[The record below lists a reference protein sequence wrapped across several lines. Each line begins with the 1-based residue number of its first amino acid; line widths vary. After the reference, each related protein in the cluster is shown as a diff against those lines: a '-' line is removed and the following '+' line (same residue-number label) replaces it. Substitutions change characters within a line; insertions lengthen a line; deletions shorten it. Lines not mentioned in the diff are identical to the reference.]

1 MLQHFRLNYL
11 QTFTE
16 NNKRSFRYFYF
27 FSVTKSLWKL
37 LLLAQTGNCPKM
49 KKMSFDLCAVC
60 KRIKHSALLY
70 CCLPVLRNGQRLV
83 TQRGISLA
91 SQWKMMESSGK

>member
-1 MLQHFRLNYL
+1 ME
-11 QTFTE
+11 TF
-16 NNKRSFRYFYF
+16 
-27 FSVTKSLWKL
+27 
-37 LLLAQTGNCPKM
+37 ATGSDRQLSKNE
-49 KKMSFDLCAVC
+49 KMSFDLCAVC
-60 KRIKHSALLY
+60 KCIKHSALLY

>member
-1 MLQHFRLNYL
+1 ME
-11 QTFTE
+11 TFATGSDRQFSE
-16 NNKRSFRYFYF
+16 NE
-27 FSVTKSLWKL
+27 
-37 LLLAQTGNCPKM
+37 
-49 KKMSFDLCAVC
+49 KMSFDLCAVC